1 MPVSNGNQLKY
12 FSSSGLIIGVLADG
26 VFKLLDTLRHP
37 DNFLLQ
43 GSLLRLKVAE
53 LLVEANGFGAHRA
66 IMTVDFLLD
75 AVKLIS
81 EGFASILTLHSQDIL
96 KGFLLAAQ
104 DLHFLLVSG
113 EVLVELTAGLCQVS
127 QFALKVSSV
136 LRALS
141 LTNSGLA
148 YKQSA
153 NG

>member
-12 FSSSGLIIGVLADG
+12 FSSSGLVVGVLADG
-26 VFKLLDTLRHP
+26 VLKLLDTLSHP

-43 GSLLRLKVAE
+43 GSLLCLKVAE
-53 LLVEANGFGAHRA
+53 LLVEAYGFGAHPT

-75 AVKLIS
+75 AVELIG

-96 KGFLLAAQ
+96 KSFLLAAQ

-113 EVLVELTAGLCQVS
+113 KVLVELAAGLCQVC
-127 QFALKVSSV
+127 QLTLKVSSV
-136 LRALS
+136 LRALR

-148 YKQSA
+148 YKQSV